1 MDPSRGPGKQVTLTF
16 KQAPADQIQ
25 EVLNLFRETSA
36 QLKKKGL
43 TQWSYWT
50 NPPEEKIRWVNDGFE
65 KGEFRFVY
73 NEKMEWVGIFRLL
86 KTDTLYWDDK
96 GLEENVRYVHSL
108 VVKPGKSGKGIGAQ
122 VLNRLASDLKE
133 QGVHKLR
140 LDCDSSNSRLCSYY
154 EQQGFFRVGTKQ
166 TPFSI
171 NNLYERTL

>member
-1 MDPSRGPGKQVTLTF
+1 MTLTF

-25 EVLNLFRETSA
+25 EVLHLFREISA
-36 QLKKKGL
+36 QLKEKGL
-43 TQWSYWT
+43 TQWSYWA

-65 KGEFRFVY
+65 KGEFFFVY
-73 NEKMEWVGIFRLL
+73 DEKMERVGIFRLL
-86 KTDTLYWDDK
+86 EVDTLYWDEK
-96 GLEENVRYVHSL
+96 GLEEGVRYIHSL
-108 VVKPGKSGKGIGAQ
+108 VTVPGRSGEGIGAQ
-122 VLNRLASDLKE
+122 VLQELAVGLKK
-133 QGVHKLR
+133 QGIHKLR